1 MNFICG
7 TGKTITFIRHA
18 LETNLYNRIIVLS
31 PTRSLADQNKTKFDE
46 DLEDHWISILVDC
59 DGNDSTRNID
69 FIKKKWNRQEA
80 NVFISSTFHS
90 ARDVLNEVIFSPQS
104 HTDSEKTLI
113 IVDEAHN
120 LSPKDIKMLS
130 MCKKCLLVTAT
141 PPQMLQEDFNGDG
154 DEEDEENEIINPW
167 TEDNLIYSYSL
178 SQAIKDGYICDYEV
192 YIPNV
197 EVQYEQK
204 DELYAKSKFL
214 AEGMLRK
221 NCKGTIVYC
230 NSTQECMD
238 MEPLIKQACNELHF
252 DHQLDIFT
260 LSYKTSPRQRNDIF
274 NNFSENDGRYKI
286 ILSVKILNEGIDLI
300 KTDSIFITN
309 PNDKEEDWKRTV
321 QRMCRAIRKDEDNP
335 DKIARIF
342 IWSPDATNI
351 PKCFQVLKEIDVTFF
366 SKLKILNSGF
376 YDESMDNSKTCNEFI
391 GKEFLISE
399 KTRAIFSVKCM
410 TVTEKYDYYLD
421 KTEDYFRQHG
431 RMPPRSYIIP
441 ESGSRLGFFLNHV
454 KFNSTRLS
462 EAQKKRLLNMKPDF
476 FVSRTKLST
485 PRIVQELLKFEK
497 KHKRLPYSKE
507 TIILEEDGNEFKIG
521 QHWEMIKRNRK
532 PDFTEKLRQD
542 ILNVVPKAFDK
553 VEIEIEQIVDKFLEF
568 EEINKRWP
576 LRQDDKMEING
587 VLYSIG
593 QKFRA
598 VQLNPR
604 KYLSEELIQKLEE
617 RDSLW
622 TLTSTERTTLKKI
635 EKCFE
640 FYKKNNERWPK
651 REENKNY
658 PLGNGETFDI
668 GRFWDNV
675 KKGTTKIS
683 EESHKEI
690 VKLDSTIIIKIKRQ

>member
-1 MNFICG
+1 M
-7 TGKTITFIRHA
+7 
-18 LETNLYNRIIVLS
+18 
-31 PTRSLADQNKTKFDE
+31 
-46 DLEDHWISILVDC
+46 
-59 DGNDSTRNID
+59 
-69 FIKKKWNRQEA
+69 
-80 NVFISSTFHS
+80 
-90 ARDVLNEVIFSPQS
+90 
-104 HTDSEKTLI
+104 I

-130 MCKKCLLVTAT
+130 TCSKCLLVTAT

-154 DEEDEENEIINPW
+154 DEENEIINPW

-376 YDESMDNSKTCNEFI
+376 YDESMDNTKTCNEFI
-391 GKEFLISE
+391 EKEFSISE
-399 KTRAIFSVKCM
+399 KTRGIFSVKCM
-410 TVTEKYDYYLD
+410 TVKEKYDYYLE

-431 RMPPRSYIIP
+431 RMPPLSYIIP
-441 ESGSRLGFFLNHV
+441 ESGSRLGIFLNNV
-454 KFNSTRLS
+454 KFHSTRLS
-462 EAQKKRLLNMKPDF
+462 EAQKQRLLNLNPDF
-476 FVSRTKLST
+476 FVYEDKTINTKD
-485 PRIVQELLKFEK
+485 R
-497 KHKRLPYSKE
+497 
-507 TIILEEDGNEFKIG
+507 
-521 QHWEMIKRNRK
+521 
-532 PDFTEKLRQD
+532 
-542 ILNVVPKAFDK
+542 
-553 VEIEIEQIVDKFLEF
+553 
-568 EEINKRWP
+568 
-576 LRQDDKMEING
+576 
-587 VLYSIG
+587 
-593 QKFRA
+593 
-598 VQLNPR
+598 
-604 KYLSEELIQKLEE
+604 
-617 RDSLW
+617 
-622 TLTSTERTTLKKI
+622 
-635 EKCFE
+635 
-640 FYKKNNERWPK
+640 
-651 REENKNY
+651 
-658 PLGNGETFDI
+658 
-668 GRFWDNV
+668 
-675 KKGTTKIS
+675 
-683 EESHKEI
+683 
-690 VKLDSTIIIKIKRQ
+690 